1 MRKVSAS
8 PYHGNMKAR
17 RLLDRGRLQFFY
29 HSPSSKL
36 PIRDILNEQGH
47 GWKKEPYL
55 EKKAE
60 NYCVR
65 CYQVNIRMMKSNRER
80 YLFLFTRCAYKP
92 LKECWGDRCIVGY
105 LRVRRFEK
113 RWTYKRS
120 RRKYHWAA
128 VGDVRLVRFQDSFP
142 LKDLVGKASAAHI
155 SEALRGIREGVP
167 TAALPLPPRD
177 VIRAIAV
184 LPLRNVSRDPSQEY
198 FADGMTESV
207 ISDLARVKALRVI
220 SRTSVMTYKGVEK
233 SLPEIARELNV
244 DAVLEGSVLRS
255 GDKVRVTAQLIQ
267 ASPERHIWAK
277 SYESSLRDVL
287 TLQSQV
293 ARSVAD
299 EIRIK
304 LTEEQESRLRQLRL
318 PPLDP
323 NWIPQR
329 PTEPGQFDFHHVA
342 VFKLH
347 AVAEAER
354 VRAEKEKERERIRD
368 IEQKD
373 EERRLADIDGWVQ
386 EKRTAREVTLLHPL
400 HLPLR
405 CHLTSK

>member
-65 CYQVNIRMMKSNRER
+65 CYQVNIRKMKSNRER

-92 LKECWGDRCIVGY
+92 LKECWGNRCIVGY

-155 SEALRGIREGVP
+155 RMKCLDPAQTQMLVSFFRKQENVFGQCLRAIHE
-167 TAALPLPPRD
+167 LKKKLPPGKR
-177 VIRAIAV
+177 RC
-184 LPLRNVSRDPSQEY
+184 
-198 FADGMTESV
+198 
-207 ISDLARVKALRVI
+207 
-220 SRTSVMTYKGVEK
+220 
-233 SLPEIARELNV
+233 
-244 DAVLEGSVLRS
+244 
-255 GDKVRVTAQLIQ
+255 
-267 ASPERHIWAK
+267 
-277 SYESSLRDVL
+277 ESS
-287 TLQSQV
+287 SC
-293 ARSVAD
+293 A
-299 EIRIK
+299 
-304 LTEEQESRLRQLRL
+304 
-318 PPLDP
+318 
-323 NWIPQR
+323 
-329 PTEPGQFDFHHVA
+329 
-342 VFKLH
+342 
-347 AVAEAER
+347 
-354 VRAEKEKERERIRD
+354 
-368 IEQKD
+368 
-373 EERRLADIDGWVQ
+373 
-386 EKRTAREVTLLHPL
+386 
-400 HLPLR
+400 
-405 CHLTSK
+405 